1 MYLYNPIK
9 KEIAKVT
16 FINNRIAVVIMT
28 EEFGCVLSSKKYVS
42 DSIPEVLADLNNQG
56 FNYFY

>member
-9 KEIAKVT
+9 KEIAKIT
-16 FINNRIAVVIMT
+16 FINNRIAVVILT
-28 EEFGCVLSSKKYVS
+28 EKFGCVLDSKKYNS
-42 DSIPEVLADLNNQG
+42 DFIPDVLTDLNNQG

>member
-16 FINNRIAVVIMT
+16 FINNRITVVILT
-28 EEFGCVLSSKKYVS
+28 EKFGCVVGSKKYNS
-42 DSIPEVLADLNNQG
+42 DSIPEILADLNNQG